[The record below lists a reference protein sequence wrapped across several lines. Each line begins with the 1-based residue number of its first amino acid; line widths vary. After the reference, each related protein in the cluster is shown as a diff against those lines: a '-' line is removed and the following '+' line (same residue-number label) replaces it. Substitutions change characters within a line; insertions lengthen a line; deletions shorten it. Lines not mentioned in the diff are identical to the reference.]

1 MDRVVETPLGPG
13 FSADQTTMSTLIK
26 PAPTGEEIGFRD
38 DEFIVSKTDTRGIIT
53 YANDVFMRV
62 SGYREEELLNQPH
75 NLIRHPDMPGCVFK
89 LAWDTLKSGQ
99 EIFAYVINLA
109 KNGGHYWV
117 FAHMTPSFD
126 ASGGCIGYHSNRRVP
141 APDALPKV
149 RKLYSQLLAEEQR
162 HRERAK
168 AVGASYDLLREILR
182 HQGVDYRTFVFG
194 LSASTRLEAA
204 V

>member
-1 MDRVVETPLGPG
+1 
-13 FSADQTTMSTLIK
+13 MSTLT
-26 PAPTGEEIGFRD
+26 PTGEEIRFRD

-126 ASGGCIGYHSNRRVP
+126 ASGECVGYHSNRRVP
-141 APDALPKV
+141 AADALPKV
-149 RKLYSQLLAEEQR
+149 RKLYARLLAEEQR
-162 HRERAK
+162 HKERSK
-168 AVGASYDLLREILR
+168 AVNASYNQLLDLLSN
-182 HQGVDYRTFVFG
+182 QGVDYRTFVFG
-194 LSASTRLEAA
+194 LSSTTQLEAA